1 MNSGGFSMETRN
13 PLLDDFIRGL
23 TRKPRPKV
31 CFVPTASG
39 DGDNYIARFYRS
51 FDASRCSRSHLPL
64 FHGGLP
70 ELAKF
75 LCEQDVIYG
84 SGGNT
89 ANMLAVWRVHAMDKA
104 LSVAWRKG
112 VVLCGVSAGGMCWFE
127 AGITNSFGSRV
138 APLRNRLGFLKGAF
152 YPHYN
157 GEPERRPA
165 LHRALRHAFPPAL
178 AVDDGVGCISSAT
191 DLGRR
196 FLRVR
201 KRMLTAFVGPTGK
214 RSRIR
219 YRRNILA
226 PNDSGGAARKLL
238 ARLSQLRLN
247 EPPPSDILCSVLRK
261 D

>member
-1 MNSGGFSMETRN
+1 MNGGGFSMEPRN
-13 PLLDDFIRGL
+13 PLLDDFILGL

-39 DGDNYIARFYRS
+39 DSDNYIARFYRS

-112 VVLCGVSAGGMCWFE
+112 VVLCGVSAGGMCWFA

-157 GEPERRPA
+157 GEPERRRAASRAPSRISA
-165 LHRALRHAFPPAL
+165 SPGRRRRSRLHFLGDRF
-178 AVDDGVGCISSAT
+178 
-191 DLGRR
+191 GRR

-226 PNDSGGAARKLL
+226 PNDSGGVARKLL
-238 ARLSQLRLN
+238 ARL
-247 EPPPSDILCSVLRK
+247 
-261 D
+261 